1 MLVKIFSSH
10 YAQFLNGWSDGNK
23 VNGRMASI
31 HIPDD
36 IWLLDKDERQEK
48 MDSIL
53 SKITERYRHLQYNKA
68 STIFD

>member
-10 YAQFLNGWSDGNK
+10 YAQLLNGWSDRNK

-31 HIPDD
+31 HIPED

-48 MDSIL
+48 MDSIS
-53 SKITERYRHLQYNKA
+53 SKTTERYKDLQQ
-68 STIFD
+68 S